1 MRHDNPTA
9 TWTPVERHGRVLL
22 LALYVSLLAG
32 RFSLGR
38 LGSELDFDIRAVGA
52 YAVALA
58 CLLWIGVARWKTTQV
73 AVRAYLG
80 WFFGLCAWLTV
91 TAWWAPAGARLSSR
105 LADLGFLAL
114 FIGLAMMVAS
124 RLPDTGPVWRWT
136 WIAGLV
142 YFASAIAAGP
152 GDQGRYAALGGG
164 PNVFVRVMILAAI
177 AALALAVLHGHIRP
191 LWTLPIFGAGTVLS
205 GSRGG
210 MATLGVVIAVGALP
224 LLRRAGRSLRRRLA
238 LVTVLGG
245 VGAVGL
251 FGPRLASLWRERFIT
266 QTLIERYDAGRTTL
280 LDQAWEL
287 FLEHPVAGAGLDGFH
302 AIHPQWA
309 HAHNLLL
316 SVGAEGGILGLVPL
330 GGALI
335 TVVVVTWRNRP
346 ISAES
351 LFMLLAGAAVLV
363 ASMFSGDFYDTR
375 FMWFFFGL
383 AIIEARRPARGQGQ
397 RSSWDQGAFVAAHH
411 DSTTVRTTAV
421 R

>member
-1 MRHDNPTA
+1 MRPADPCPTF
-9 TWTPVERHGRVLL
+9 TPVERHGRTLL

-52 YAVALA
+52 YALALA
-58 CLLWIGVARWKTTQV
+58 CLLWMGVARWRTTQV
-73 AVRAYLG
+73 AVGAYLG

-177 AALALAVLHGHIRP
+177 AALALAVLHGHSGP

-210 MATLGVVIAVGALP
+210 LATLGVVIAVGALP
-224 LLRRAGRSLRRRLA
+224 LLRRTGRRLRRRLV
-238 LVTVLGG
+238 LVSVLGG
-245 VGAVGL
+245 VGAAGL

-287 FLEHPVAGAGLDGFH
+287 FLEHPVVGAGLDGFH
-302 AIHPQWA
+302 AIYPQWA
-309 HAHNLLL
+309 HAHNLVL
-316 SVGAEGGILGLVPL
+316 SIGAEAGILGLAPL
-330 GGALI
+330 GGAFL

-346 ISAES
+346 ISADA
-351 LFMLLAGAAVLV
+351 LFMLLAGTAVLV

-383 AIIEARRPARGQGQ
+383 AIIEARRAACGHGHGSRQSRG
-397 RSSWDQGAFVAAHH
+397 ALAASVH
-411 DSTTVRTTAV
+411 DSTSVRTSAV